1 MNEFR
6 KWSLQESGI
15 TQSFVNSFIQCKR
28 TCYERYINGWIP
40 KNKSVWFEFGT
51 VFQYVIEK
59 VFEESTNCNIKKPI
73 ESSELVKKY
82 ISVYENE
89 VKDKNVSLDT
99 DEIEYSE
106 IIYSLAE
113 KMLPLYFQYRASDFE
128 AEVVFNESEF
138 WIDYELDD
146 TQQIKTVP
154 IRGKI
159 DLGLKKNDKLW
170 IYDTKC
176 LSVIQ
181 PDIIVGTVQHEI
193 QPMLYL
199 WASHIMNENPI
210 GFSYNI
216 IRRPSQRRK
225 KDEKIN
231 DFTDRIMEDVIDRPE
246 HYFLRINM
254 EISKDEVIHW
264 FVNEFLSIL
273 TEISKWETNE
283 FYPRY
288 INPNNLQTKYG
299 KSPYFNLLCY
309 KNETMYYKATKTFT
323 EL

>member
-1 MNEFR
+1 MLNNEYR
-6 KWSLQESGI
+6 GWSLKNDGV

-51 VFQYVIEK
+51 VFQYVIEQ
-59 VFEESTNCNIKKPI
+59 VFNEVTSKPI
-73 ESSELVKKY
+73 EITEIIKKH
-82 ISVYENE
+82 IANYENE
-89 VKDKNVSLDT
+89 VKDKNVNLDT

-128 AEVVFNESEF
+128 AEVIYNETEF
-138 WIDYELDD
+138 CLDFELDD
-146 TQQIKTVP
+146 CKEIKIVP

-159 DLGLKKNDKLW
+159 DLGLKKNNKLW

-199 WASHIMNENPI
+199 WASHVMNDNPT

-231 DFTDRIMEDVIDRPE
+231 DFTDRIMEDIVNRPE

-254 EISKDEVIHW
+254 EISKDEVNSW
-264 FVNEFLSIL
+264 FVNEFLFIL
-273 TEISKWETNE
+273 TEISKWEYNE

-288 INPNNLQTKYG
+288 INPNTLQTKYG
-299 KSPYFNLLCY
+299 KSQYFELLCH
-309 KNETMYYKATKTFT
+309 KNQTLYYKALKPFS